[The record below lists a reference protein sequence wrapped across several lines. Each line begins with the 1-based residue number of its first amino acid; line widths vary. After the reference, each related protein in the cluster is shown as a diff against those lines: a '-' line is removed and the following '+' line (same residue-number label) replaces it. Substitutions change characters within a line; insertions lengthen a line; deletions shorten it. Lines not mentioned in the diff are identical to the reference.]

1 MKTPPEFTRPTYS
14 TAEPAEDSPR
24 LPELHESFRVP
35 LDYVMI
41 PVREYRQLISGNSS
55 KDRQIVM
62 LTERVFKEAR
72 AKEEALAFINSESSR
87 HYLFQ
92 RYREDKAR
100 REISGDPSSH
110 ECAHAAAEA
119 D

>member
-1 MKTPPEFTRPTYS
+1 MKTPPEFIRNTYS
-14 TAEPAEDSPR
+14 TVEPAEDSTR
-24 LPELHESFRVP
+24 LQKLHESYLVP
-35 LDYVMI
+35 LNYVMI
-41 PVREYRQLISGNSS
+41 PVQEYRQLISAYI
-55 KDRQIVM
+55 DRDSQITM
-62 LTERVFKEAR
+62 LTNQFYKEAR
-72 AKEEALAFINSESSR
+72 EKEEALDFINSESSR

-100 REISGDPSSH
+100 RENSGDPSFH

>member
-1 MKTPPEFTRPTYS
+1 MKIPHEFIRNTYS
-14 TAEPAEDSPR
+14 TVEPAEDSPR
-24 LPELHESFRVP
+24 LPGLHESFRVP
-35 LDYVMI
+35 LNYVMI
-41 PVREYRQLISGNSS
+41 PVQEYRQLITGYI
-55 KDRQIVM
+55 DRESQITM
-62 LTERVFKEAR
+62 LANQFNKEAR
-72 AKEEALAFINSESSR
+72 AKEEALDFINSESSR

-100 REISGDPSSH
+100 RENSGEPSFH

>member
-1 MKTPPEFTRPTYS
+1 MKIPHEFIRNTYS
-14 TAEPAEDSPR
+14 TAEPAEDSPM
-24 LPELHESFRVP
+24 LPELHESYRVP

-41 PVREYRQLISGNSS
+41 PVQEYRQLIYGFSS
-55 KDRQIVM
+55 KERQIIE
-62 LTERVFKEAR
+62 LTDRAIREAM
-72 AKEEALAFINSESSR
+72 AKEEALDFINSESSR

-100 REISGDPSSH
+100 RENSGDPSSH